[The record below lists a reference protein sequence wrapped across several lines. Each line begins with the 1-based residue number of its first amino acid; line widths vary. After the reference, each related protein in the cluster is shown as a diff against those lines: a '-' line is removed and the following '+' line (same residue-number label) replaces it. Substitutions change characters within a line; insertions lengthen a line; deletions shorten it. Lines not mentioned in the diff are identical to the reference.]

1 MTIGEARAKAHQQ
14 YDDCMFCPGC
24 SKLLTGL
31 HMGSRCYTNWI
42 ERKAQQI
49 LENSKKSHDR
59 RKWGAYH
66 HRAGNSSN
74 NRNRDRLSHGRSQKQ
89 TQVICAE

>member
-1 MTIGEARAKAHQQ
+1 MTIDEARAKAHQQ

-31 HMGSRCYTNWI
+31 PMGSRCYTNWI

-49 LENSKKSHDR
+49 LENSKKSHEPIII
-59 RKWGAYH
+59 GLAI
-66 HRAGNSSN
+66 A
-74 NRNRDRLSHGRSQKQ
+74 
-89 TQVICAE
+89 VIIGIGIVCLMDALKNKLK

>member
-1 MTIGEARAKAHQQ
+1 MTIDEAGAKAHQQ

-31 HMGSRCYTNWI
+31 LMGSWCYTNWI
-42 ERKAQQI
+42 ERKAQPI

-59 RKWGAYH
+59 RKRGAHH

>member
-1 MTIGEARAKAHQQ
+1 MTIDEARAKAHQQ

-42 ERKAQQI
+42 ERKAQQV
-49 LENSKKSHDR
+49 LENSKKSEEPIIIEIGIVCL
-59 RKWGAYH
+59 K
-66 HRAGNSSN
+66 NK
-74 NRNRDRLSHGRSQKQ
+74 LK
-89 TQVICAE
+89 

>member
-1 MTIGEARAKAHQQ
+1 MTIDEAKAHQQ

-31 HMGSRCYTNWI
+31 HMGSRCYPNWI
-42 ERKAQQI
+42 ERS
-49 LENSKKSHDR
+49 SKIR
-59 RKWGAYH
+59 RKVMTGAYH

-74 NRNRDRLSHGRSQKQ
+74 NRNRDRLSHRRSQKQ

>member
-1 MTIGEARAKAHQQ
+1 MTIDEARAKAHQQ

-49 LENSKKSHDR
+49 LENSKKSEEPIII
-59 RKWGAYH
+59 
-66 HRAGNSSN
+66 GNGIGIVCL
-74 NRNRDRLSHGRSQKQ
+74 RNKLK
-89 TQVICAE
+89 

>member
-1 MTIGEARAKAHQQ
+1 MTIDEARAKAHQQ

-49 LENSKKSHDR
+49 LENSKKSEEPIIIEIGIGCL
-59 RKWGAYH
+59 K
-66 HRAGNSSN
+66 NK
-74 NRNRDRLSHGRSQKQ
+74 LK
-89 TQVICAE
+89 

>member
-24 SKLLTGL
+24 SKLLAGL
-31 HMGSRCYTNWI
+31 HMESRCCTNWI
-42 ERKAQQI
+42 EKKAQK
-49 LENSKKSHDR
+49 LEEKT
-59 RKWGAYH
+59 GAYH

-89 TQVICAE
+89 TQGICAE

>member
-1 MTIGEARAKAHQQ
+1 MTIKEARAKAHQQ

-42 ERKAQQI
+42 EEKAQQI
-49 LENSKKSHDR
+49 LKKSKND
-59 RKWGAYH
+59 G
-66 HRAGNSSN
+66 HRS
-74 NRNRDRLSHGRSQKQ
+74 
-89 TQVICAE
+89 